1 MQSLLRFLAVLLVLM
16 TGGVF
21 QTLALASDVHDE
33 CAEEAS
39 DECEDCSPNC
49 VLCVCCPLRAA
60 PAPALPNARLIPP
73 PRPLPIPS
81 RVEEPTLSGVGTDI
95 LRRWRRC

>member
-21 QTLALASDVHDE
+21 HTLALASDVHDE

-60 PAPALPNARLIPP
+60 PAPTSPHARLIPP

-81 RVEEPTLSGVGTDI
+81 RVDEPTLSGVGTDI
-95 LRRWRRC
+95 FQPPRA

>member
-60 PAPALPNARLIPP
+60 PAPASPNARLIPP

-81 RVEEPTLSGVGTDI
+81 RVDEPTLSGVRTDI
-95 LRRWRRC
+95 FQPPRA

>member
-1 MQSLLRFLAVLLVLM
+1 MQFLLRLLAVLLVLT

-39 DECEDCSPNC
+39 DDCADCSTTC

-60 PAPALPNARLIPP
+60 PGPSITVARLLLPSL
-73 PRPLPIPS
+73 RLPLPS
-81 RVEEPTLSGVGTDI
+81 RVAEPLLTGVGADI
-95 LRRWRRC
+95 FQPPRA

>member
-1 MQSLLRFLAVLLVLM
+1 MLSLLRFLAVLLVLM

-21 QTLALASDVHDE
+21 QTLALASDVHDD

-60 PAPALPNARLIPP
+60 PGPASPIARLIPS

-81 RVEEPTLSGVGTDI
+81 RVDEPTLSGVGTDI
-95 LRRWRRC
+95 FQPPRA